1 LSNRAIEYWR
11 RSPGACVALAVALV
25 TLLRIAVVVMS
36 PFQLGPDEAQY
47 WRWSGT
53 LDWGY
58 YSKPPLIAWCIWLT
72 TSLFGDAEWAVRLS
86 SPILHGVAAL
96 ALFALGRAQFGKS
109 EAGPKA
115 GAWAA
120 AIYLTMPGVFL
131 SSVIMSTDAVLLA
144 FWSVALLALWR
155 MRDSPTLLRGLLF
168 GAALGAAMLAKYAA
182 AYILAGALLA
192 AIVDRPTR
200 KALLSPAGL
209 MSVLGLALV
218 FAPNLI
224 WNAAHKFA
232 TLSHTADNADW
243 EDASAD
249 PVRAFEFLR
258 DQLGVFGPV
267 TMVVLLVGGA
277 LALAR
282 VGKAFVPAA
291 DGETAG
297 ISPLA
302 RDLWAISFVLPPL
315 AVILV
320 QAVISRAHAN
330 WAATAYPAACLL
342 LGAWIA
348 DRRWR
353 WPVIGGV
360 ALNTVIG
367 LIFCVAA
374 VAPSLAD
381 KAGASNAVKRV
392 RGWQEMTNK
401 LRTIAAEQK
410 ATALFFDERENWH
423 GVDYYGRN
431 LPDLPPLRAWIHAAE
446 PHSFAEEVGRL
457 RPGEDARVLIISQRD
472 DFRPMIRGD
481 FTRMDRLPELV
492 IPLDGNP
499 KHDRVMAV
507 YLASGYH
514 PAPRDEAWRARFKN
528 NPTE

>member
-1 LSNRAIEYWR
+1 LSTRAIDYWR
-11 RSPGACVALAVALV
+11 RSPGACVALAITLV
-25 TLLRIAVVVMS
+25 TLIRIAIVVVS

-47 WRWSGT
+47 WRWSRT

-72 TSLFGDAEWAVRLS
+72 TAPFGDAEWAVRLS
-86 SPILHGVAAL
+86 SPILHGLAAL
-96 ALFALGRAQFGKS
+96 ALFALGRAQAS
-109 EAGPKA
+109 PKA

-155 MRDSPTLLRGLLF
+155 MRDSPTLLRGFLF

-182 AYILAGALLA
+182 AYILAGAALA
-192 AIVDRPTR
+192 AIVDKPTR

-209 MSVLGLALV
+209 LALVGLVLV
-218 FAPNLI
+218 FAPNVI

-243 EDASAD
+243 DEAEVD
-249 PVRAFEFLR
+249 PRRALDFLV

-267 TMVVLLVGGA
+267 TMIVLLAGGA
-277 LALAR
+277 LALSR
-282 VGKAFVPAA
+282 VGKAFSAPKQAAPA
-291 DGETAG
+291 T
-297 ISPLA
+297 PLA
-302 RDLWAISFVLPPL
+302 RDLWSIAFVLPPL
-315 AVILV
+315 AVIMV
-320 QAVISRAHAN
+320 QAVINRAHAN
-330 WAATAYPAACLL
+330 WAATAYPAACVL
-342 LGAWIA
+342 LGGWIA
-348 DRRWR
+348 ERRWR
-353 WPVIGGV
+353 WPITGGV
-360 ALNTVIG
+360 ALNTLIG
-367 LIFCVAA
+367 LIFCIAA

-381 KAGASNAVKRV
+381 KAGASNAIKRV
-392 RGWQEMTNK
+392 RGWQEMASQINI
-401 LRTIAAEQK
+401 IAAEQK

-423 GVDYYGRN
+423 GVDYYGRK
-431 LPDLPPLRAWIHAAE
+431 LPGLPPVRAWIHAAE

-457 RPGEDARVLIISQRD
+457 QPGEDARVLIISQRD

-492 IPLDGNP
+492 VKLDANP
-499 KHDRVMAV
+499 KHDRVLAV

-514 PAPRDEAWRARFKN
+514 PAPRDAAWRERFKD
-528 NPTE
+528 NPVE